1 MAMTKE
7 VLLTNVRSDGRW
19 VGDCVSPRVTVPVIS
34 RIPVLGAVFTNF
46 YPFELIILVMVAILW
61 YIMSRTRYG
70 MHLRA
75 CGDTPPGGRYGRYQ
89 GKQGALHGCHVFG
102 SAFRLW
108 GDVLC
113 LLNLQQLFGSCHD
126 HPIHPHLAAAG
137 ILLQE

>member
-1 MAMTKE
+1 M
-7 VLLTNVRSDGRW
+7 
-19 VGDCVSPRVTVPVIS
+19 SPRVTVPVIS

-102 SAFRLW
+102 SAFQLW

-113 LLNLQQLFGSCHD
+113 LSISSSFSD
-126 HPIHPHLAAAG
+126 LAMTIPY
-137 ILLQE
+137 ILTFAVRE